1 MHDTSQ
7 GETIYIGQQYIAQGL
22 IFNRSASISAVHLVG
37 KCPVNQSCFVDF
49 QIWSVINITPTRDWT
64 LSVLHKYPITLR
76 HTSSTLFSTSVS
88 ITRTVIPVDTGN
100 VVGFS
105 APNDGGNRTP
115 LEILITTVTTTIKS
129 DTPYYNYATTTEAGI
144 SYMVF
149 GFHGS
154 PTPSVLSRQQAVT
167 KSQAVPLISV
177 EGKCI

>member
-1 MHDTSQ
+1 MYDASQ
-7 GETIYIGQQYIAQGL
+7 GGTIYIGQQYIAQGL

-37 KCPVNQSCFVDF
+37 KCPLNQSCFVEF
-49 QIWSVINITPTRDWT
+49 QIWSVINITPTEGWT

-76 HTSSTLFSTSVS
+76 HASSTLFSTSVS

-115 LEILITTVTTTIKS
+115 LEILITTVTTTITS
-129 DTPYYNYATTTEAGI
+129 ATTTEADI
-144 SYMVF
+144 SYAVF
-149 GFHGS
+149 GFHGL

-167 KSQAVPLISV
+167 TKSQVVPLISV